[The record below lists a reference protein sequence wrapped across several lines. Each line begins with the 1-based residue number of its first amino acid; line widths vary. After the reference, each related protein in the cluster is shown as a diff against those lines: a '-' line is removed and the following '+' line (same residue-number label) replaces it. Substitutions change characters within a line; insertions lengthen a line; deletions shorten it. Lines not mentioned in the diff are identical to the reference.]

1 MLPFGAGFLHSAEY
15 IRDFTYVP
23 QIVYLILSSGILG
36 LFPVFAEMTRTVVE
50 IRGLRLHFSWMEK
63 SFISQDGMAG
73 WDAKYVSLSGSQLW
87 VTLTLRGHSGMLG
100 SPLVVTPGGRT
111 GGGVMLNIIQPT
123 WQAPNRK
130 PPGPN
135 VNRAEGNRDFSGSPV
150 VKTPHSQCRGPRFD
164 PCLGN

>member
-36 LFPVFAEMTRTVVE
+36 LFPVFAEMTRTAVE

-63 SFISQDGMAG
+63 SFISQDGTAG

-100 SPLVVTPGGRT
+100 SPWVVTPGGRA
-111 GGGVMLNIIQPT
+111 GGGVILNIIQPT
-123 WQAPNRK
+123 
-130 PPGPN
+130 
-135 VNRAEGNRDFSGSPV
+135 
-150 VKTPHSQCRGPRFD
+150 
-164 PCLGN
+164 